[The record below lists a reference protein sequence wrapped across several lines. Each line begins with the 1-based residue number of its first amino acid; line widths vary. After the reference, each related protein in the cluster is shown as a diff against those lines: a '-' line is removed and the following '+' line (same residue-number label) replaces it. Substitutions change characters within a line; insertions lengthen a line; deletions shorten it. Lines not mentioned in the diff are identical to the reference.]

1 MIKSR
6 AGIQLSSFER
16 SFSLPDDVNK
26 EKIDAR
32 YIDGILELVL
42 PKKEEAKKAAL
53 SKEIKVK

>member
-1 MIKSR
+1 
-6 AGIQLSSFER
+6 
-16 SFSLPDDVNK
+16 VNK